1 MRLIIIS
8 LAAAGRSWNRNFDD
22 GKNLKEQ
29 MNAAVTICNSQ
40 IALQASADALN
51 LNLILLQIDI
61 DLMQISTD
69 FRGRRYKGN
78 GFLEQRAHY
87 NRL

>member
-1 MRLIIIS
+1 
-8 LAAAGRSWNRNFDD
+8 
-22 GKNLKEQ
+22 